1 MDPAHVLH
9 VDHVPVGDL
18 LDAVGHELPG
28 DDDDREACALHDGLA
43 ELDVRNDLDTA
54 GQLQVVE
61 TFAEEIGF
69 GVGGLRAGL
78 LLVEGL
84 PLRATGS
91 TEVRVAWAPTAKPAR
106 RKAPPAQRTS
116 RSLPVSTSNTN
127 PRMASL
133 WGMNGLLSRRATL

>member
-1 MDPAHVLH
+1 MLWDTSSLAMTTIGS
-9 VDHVPVGDL
+9 HVPFTTGSPSWMFGSISIRSVSS
-18 LDAVGHELPG
+18 
-28 DDDDREACALHDGLA
+28 
-43 ELDVRNDLDTA
+43 
-54 GQLQVVE
+54 QVVE
-61 TFAEEIGF
+61 TFAREIRF
-69 GVGGLRAGL
+69 GVGGLRPGL